1 MKRRVLTIVVP
12 VLLVL
17 ASGYWAKARLEA
29 AGQAY
34 IYAYPLLLMEATK
47 NKMLSDYSAQVNQ
60 FIHVQYFPDHTY
72 RNVVRPNNDTFY
84 STAWL
89 DLSNEPIVP
98 SVPDSDGRYYLM
110 PFMDASTNVFASVG
124 KLATGTQEGHYVI
137 SGPDWLGSD
146 LSGLLP
152 SSVKHIVAPTNTVF
166 LIGRIQA
173 NDAQDV
179 DAAIELQE
187 KFSLSSLSG
196 FLKSESKESVIIDE
210 VQEVTGI
217 YPSLEI
223 ESLSANDFLQRFET
237 LLKKTHLPS
246 RDNDALTNFASLGI
260 SLEKGFDYRKL
271 NSLDLWLVEK
281 GFTIAY
287 KRLVAAISEGKPAEN
302 GWTIFREGLGRYGTN
317 YGLRAGISKIGLGA
331 LPPEEAI
338 YANSEN
344 DDEGRALD
352 SEGRLLNGAHSYTL
366 HFEADKLPPAD
377 AFWSLAMY
385 DGDGYFIDN
394 PIQRYSIGSRNNL
407 SFNADGSLTLLVQR
421 AQPNLGVQNWLPSPE
436 GEFSLTLRLYL
447 PNEKFS
453 TEHWIPPLINRVAL

>member
-1 MKRRVLTIVVP
+1 
-12 VLLVL
+12 
-17 ASGYWAKARLEA
+17 
-29 AGQAY
+29 
-34 IYAYPLLLMEATK
+34 
-47 NKMLSDYSAQVNQ
+47 
-60 FIHVQYFPDHTY
+60 
-72 RNVVRPNNDTFY
+72 
-84 STAWL
+84 
-89 DLSNEPIVP
+89 
-98 SVPDSDGRYYLM
+98 
-110 PFMDASTNVFASVG
+110 MDASTNVFASVG

-281 GFTIAY
+281 GF
-287 KRLVAAISEGKPAEN
+287 
-302 GWTIFREGLGRYGTN
+302 
-317 YGLRAGISKIGLGA
+317 
-331 LPPEEAI
+331 
-338 YANSEN
+338 
-344 DDEGRALD
+344 
-352 SEGRLLNGAHSYTL
+352 
-366 HFEADKLPPAD
+366 
-377 AFWSLAMY
+377 Y
-385 DGDGYFIDN
+385 DC
-394 PIQRYSIGSRNNL
+394 L
-407 SFNADGSLTLLVQR
+407 
-421 AQPNLGVQNWLPSPE
+421 
-436 GEFSLTLRLYL
+436 
-447 PNEKFS
+447 
-453 TEHWIPPLINRVAL
+453 

>member
-1 MKRRVLTIVVP
+1 
-12 VLLVL
+12 
-17 ASGYWAKARLEA
+17 
-29 AGQAY
+29 
-34 IYAYPLLLMEATK
+34 MEATK

-89 DLSNEPIVP
+89 DLSNEPIVL

-217 YPSLEI
+217 
-223 ESLSANDFLQRFET
+223 LS
-237 LLKKTHLPS
+237 
-246 RDNDALTNFASLGI
+246 
-260 SLEKGFDYRKL
+260 
-271 NSLDLWLVEK
+271 
-281 GFTIAY
+281 
-287 KRLVAAISEGKPAEN
+287 
-302 GWTIFREGLGRYGTN
+302 
-317 YGLRAGISKIGLGA
+317 
-331 LPPEEAI
+331 
-338 YANSEN
+338 
-344 DDEGRALD
+344 
-352 SEGRLLNGAHSYTL
+352 
-366 HFEADKLPPAD
+366 
-377 AFWSLAMY
+377 
-385 DGDGYFIDN
+385 
-394 PIQRYSIGSRNNL
+394 
-407 SFNADGSLTLLVQR
+407 
-421 AQPNLGVQNWLPSPE
+421 
-436 GEFSLTLRLYL
+436 
-447 PNEKFS
+447 
-453 TEHWIPPLINRVAL
+453 